1 MSKIIYRKVLHLR
14 VVTRGM
20 MTKQLLGPLQASPSR
35 GGISPLQASPSRGG
49 VGMEGA

>member
-14 VVTRGM
+14 VVTPE
-20 MTKQLLGPLQASPSR
+20 TTIKQLLG
-35 GGISPLQASPSRGG
+35 PLQASPSRGG